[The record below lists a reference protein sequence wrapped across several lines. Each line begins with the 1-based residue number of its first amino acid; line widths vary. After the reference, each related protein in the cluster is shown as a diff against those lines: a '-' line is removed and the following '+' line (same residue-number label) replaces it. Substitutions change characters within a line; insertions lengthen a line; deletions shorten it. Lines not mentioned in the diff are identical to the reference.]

1 MTWHDLIDFLPTL
14 LRGLATSLGISA
26 VVIVFSVIAGVFVAF
41 LRTSPYKFVRGP
53 ALAYVE
59 FIRCTPALV
68 QLYYIFYVIPIFGI
82 TLEALTAGIIAFTI
96 IYTAYLSEVFRAAI
110 NSVAKTQVEAAIS
123 LGMSN
128 SLARRLVIIPQAA
141 RVALP
146 PTVNYL
152 LSLIKDTSLLSI
164 ITIQEIM
171 FKGLILASMTF
182 KYFTILTEVAFL
194 YFCVCFPLTILAR
207 RLESKFEREL
217 GFNSSNG
224 GKKKSFFSIGPWGAK
239 NNE

>member
-1 MTWHDLIDFLPTL
+1 MGRSNRFSAYIAPWSRL
-14 LRGLATSLGISA
+14 LSRNLSSRNS
-26 VVIVFSVIAGVFVAF
+26 FSIIAGVCVAF
-41 LRTSPYKFVRGP
+41 MRVSRYRSVRGSV
-53 ALAYVE
+53 LAYVE

-68 QLYYIFYVIPIFGI
+68 QLYYIFYVIPIFGL
-82 TLEALTAGIIAFTI
+82 TLEALTAGIVGFTI

-110 NSVAKTQVEAAIS
+110 NSVAKTQIEAAIS

-128 SLARRLVIIPQAA
+128 QQARRLVIIPQAA

-171 FKGLILASMTF
+171 FRGLILASQTF

-207 RLESKFEREL
+207 RLEAKFEREL
-217 GFNSSNG
+217 GYGKSHG
-224 GKKKSFFSIGPWGAK
+224 DKKKNFFAVGPWGHLSHEK
-239 NNE
+239 

>member
-1 MTWHDLIDFLPTL
+1 V
-14 LRGLATSLGISA
+14 SLGISA
-26 VVIVFSVIAGVFVAF
+26 VVIVLSIFAGVIVAF
-41 LRTSPYKFVRGP
+41 LRVSPHWVARAP
-53 ALAYVE
+53 ARAYVE

-82 TLEALTAGIIAFTI
+82 TLPALAAGIISFTI
-96 IYTAYLSEVFRAAI
+96 IYTAYLSEVFRASI
-110 NSVAKTQVEAAIS
+110 ISVPRTQMEAAVS
-123 LGMSN
+123 LGMSAWQ
-128 SLARRLVIIPQAA
+128 ARTLVIIPQAA

-171 FKGLILASMTF
+171 FRGLILASETF
-182 KYFTILTEVAFL
+182 KYFTILTEVAFM

-207 RLESKFEREL
+207 RLEGRFENEL
-217 GFNSSNG
+217 GYNDKVGS
-224 GKKKSFFSIGPWGAK
+224 KKKLSFSIIPGRGPR
-239 NNE
+239 

>member
-1 MTWHDLIDFLPTL
+1 M
-14 LRGLATSLGISA
+14 
-26 VVIVFSVIAGVFVAF
+26 
-41 LRTSPYKFVRGP
+41 
-53 ALAYVE
+53 
-59 FIRCTPALV
+59 

-82 TLEALTAGIIAFTI
+82 TLEALTAGIVAFTI

-110 NSVAKTQVEAAIS
+110 NSVAKTQVEAAVS

-171 FKGLILASMTF
+171 FRGLILASQTF
-182 KYFTILTEVAFL
+182 KYFTILTEIAFL

-217 GFNSSNG
+217 GYDAGNG
-224 GKKKSFFSIGPWGAK
+224 EKKKSFFSIGPWGGK
-239 NNE
+239 K